1 MWRRLRA
8 LLAELAGGV
17 QPPTATM
24 AGRRPD
30 DDLPEWA
37 ERVGAAGRPATAR
50 PEPVSGLMPD
60 DMPAPVSAG
69 APAPDGALDAGGAI
83 EAAAVSIEEKVIAR
97 ARKRLRRKANDPEA
111 HFELGRALFARE
123 EGAAALPHLERACRL
138 RPSWLEAHLLCAY
151 ELHWQGRWREA
162 EEAYGRVL
170 RIDPL
175 HAPARRGRLAV
186 QLCQPPD
193 ALLAAEPPAA
203 SGAARCE

>member
-30 DDLPEWA
+30 DGLPVRA
-37 ERVGAAGRPATAR
+37 ERVGAEGLPAPAR
-50 PEPVSGLMPD
+50 PEPISGLTPD
-60 DMPAPVSAG
+60 G
-69 APAPDGALDAGGAI
+69 APAPAPAGALSGALDAESAI
-83 EAAAVSIEEKVIAR
+83 EAAAVSIEEKIIGR
-97 ARKRLRRKANDPEA
+97 ARKRLRRNANDPEA

-123 EGAAALPHLERACRL
+123 EGAAALPHLERACHL

-151 ELHWQGRWREA
+151 ELHWQGRWHEA

-186 QLCQPPD
+186 QLCQPPA
-193 ALLAAEPPAA
+193 ALLAATEPPAA
-203 SGAARCE
+203 SGAALFE

>member
-8 LLAELAGGV
+8 LLAGLAGGG

-30 DDLPEWA
+30 DGLPVWT
-37 ERVGAAGRPATAR
+37 ERVGAEGLPATAR
-50 PEPVSGLMPD
+50 PEPSAGLMPD
-60 DMPAPVSAG
+60 DVPALVSAG
-69 APAPDGALDAGGAI
+69 APALGAEGAI
-83 EAAAVSIEEKVIAR
+83 EAAAVSIEAKVIAR
-97 ARKRLRRKANDPEA
+97 ARKRLRRNANDPEA

-123 EGAAALPHLERACRL
+123 EGAAALPHLERAGHL
-138 RPSWLEAHLLCAY
+138 RPNWLEAHLLCAY

-175 HAPARRGRLAV
+175 HAQARRGRLAV
-186 QLCQPPD
+186 QLCQPPA

-203 SGAARCE
+203 SGAALFE